1 MTQTLSQLEHSEAFI
16 ERHIGSSAEQRQELL
31 AAVGARS
38 LSALIQQIVPADI
51 QLPGPPPV
59 GDAATEHQAL
69 AELKAIASQ
78 NQRYKSYIGMGY
90 SAVLTPPVILRNML
104 ENPGWYT
111 AYTPYQPEVSQ
122 GRLEALLNFQTVT
135 LDLTGLDLA
144 SASLLDEATA
154 AAEAMA
160 LAKRAS
166 KLKDANRFFVADDV
180 HPQTLDVVRTR
191 AETFGFDVIVDKAEK
206 VLELDGVFGVLLQQ
220 VGTTGELHDY
230 SALLAELKSRK
241 IITSVAADIM
251 ALVLLTAPGKQGAD
265 VVFGSAQRFGVPM
278 GYGGPHAAFF
288 ACRDEFKRSMPGRI
302 IGVSRDAA
310 GNTALRM
317 AMQTI
322 GMGYSAVLTP
332 PVILRNML
340 ENPGWYTAYTPYQPE
355 VSQGRLEALLN
366 FQTVTLDLT
375 GLDLAS
381 ASLLDEATAAAEA
394 MALAKRAS
402 KLKDAN
408 RFFVADDVHP
418 QTLDV
423 VRTRAETFGFDVIVD
438 KAEKVLELDGVF
450 GVLLQ
455 QVGTTGEL
463 HDYSALLAELKSR
476 KIITSVAADI
486 MALVLL
492 TAPGK
497 QGADVVFGSA
507 QRFGVP
513 MGYGGPHAAFFACRD
528 EFKRSM
534 PGRIIGVSRDAA
546 GNTAL
551 RMAMQTRE
559 QHIRREKAN
568 SNICTS
574 QVLLANIASLYAVY
588 HGPQGLQRIAGR
600 IHRLTDILAAGL
612 QKAGLTLRHHT
623 WFDTL
628 TVEVKD
634 KAAVLERALSFG
646 INLRTDIHGAVGI
659 TLDEATS
666 REDVQTLFALLAGD
680 NHGLD
685 IDALDAAV
693 SKNSQSI
700 PAAMLRQ
707 DPILTHPVFN
717 RYHSE
722 TEMMRYMHRLER
734 KDLALNQAMIPLGS
748 CTMKLNAAAEM
759 IPITWPEF
767 SELHPFCPPEQAAG
781 YQQMIGQLSQ
791 WLVQLTGYDAVCM
804 QPNSGAQGEYAG
816 LLAIRRYHE
825 SRNEAG
831 RHVCLIPS
839 SAHGTNP
846 ASAQMAG
853 MSVVVVACDKNG
865 NIDLHDLRVKAEQA
879 GEELSCIMVT
889 YPSTHGVYEETI
901 REVCQIVHQFGGQ
914 VYLDGANMNAQVG
927 ITTPGY
933 IGADVSH
940 LNLHKT
946 FCIPHGGGGP
956 GMGPIGVKAH
966 LAPFV
971 PGHSVVQIDGVT
983 TQQGAVSA
991 APFGSASILPIS
1003 WMYIRMMGAEGLKQ
1017 ASQMAILNA
1026 NYIATRLKDA
1036 YPILYT
1042 GRDHRVAHEC
1052 ILDIRPLKEET
1063 GISEMDIAKRLIDFG
1078 FHAPT
1083 MSFPVACTL
1092 MVEPTESESKVELDR
1107 FIDAMLAIRSEIDRV
1122 AKGEWPLEDNPLVNA
1137 PHVQAELVNDWQHPY
1152 SRELAV
1158 FPVAGV
1164 RENKYWPSV
1173 KRLDD
1178 VYGDRNLF
1186 CSCVPMSDYE

>member
-16 ERHIGSSAEQRQELL
+16 GRHIGPSSQQQQQMLET
-31 AAVGARS
+31 VGADS
-38 LSALIQQIVPADI
+38 LNALIQQIVPVDI
-51 QLPGPPPV
+51 QLPGPPAV
-59 GDAATEHQAL
+59 GDAVTEHQAL

-122 GRLEALLNFQTVT
+122 GRLEALLNFQQLT

-191 AETFGFDVIVDKAEK
+191 AETFGFDIIVDKAEK
-206 VLELDGVFGVLLQQ
+206 VLELEGVFGVLLQQ
-220 VGTTGELHDY
+220 VGTTGEVHDY
-230 SALLAELKSRK
+230 TALLGELKKRK

-251 ALVLLTAPGKQGAD
+251 ALVLLAAPGKQGAD

-288 ACRDEFKRSMPGRI
+288 ACVDEFKRSMPGRI

-310 GNTALRM
+310 G
-317 AMQTI
+317 
-322 GMGYSAVLTP
+322 
-332 PVILRNML
+332 
-340 ENPGWYTAYTPYQPE
+340 
-355 VSQGRLEALLN
+355 
-366 FQTVTLDLT
+366 
-375 GLDLAS
+375 
-381 ASLLDEATAAAEA
+381 
-394 MALAKRAS
+394 K
-402 KLKDAN
+402 
-408 RFFVADDVHP
+408 
-418 QTLDV
+418 
-423 VRTRAETFGFDVIVD
+423 
-438 KAEKVLELDGVF
+438 
-450 GVLLQ
+450 
-455 QVGTTGEL
+455 
-463 HDYSALLAELKSR
+463 
-476 KIITSVAADI
+476 
-486 MALVLL
+486 
-492 TAPGK
+492 
-497 QGADVVFGSA
+497 
-507 QRFGVP
+507 
-513 MGYGGPHAAFFACRD
+513 
-528 EFKRSM
+528 
-534 PGRIIGVSRDAA
+534 
-546 GNTAL
+546 TAL

-574 QVLLANIASLYAVY
+574 QVLLANIASLYAVF
-588 HGPQGLQRIAGR
+588 HGPEGLKRIASR

-612 QKAGLTLRHHT
+612 KQGGLTLRHNT

-646 INLRTDIHGAVGI
+646 LNLRTDIHGAVGI

-666 REDVQTLFALLAGD
+666 REDVQILFAALLGD
-680 NHGLD
+680 DNGLD
-685 IDALDAAV
+685 IDKLDKAA
-693 SKNSQSI
+693 STDSNAI
-700 PAAMLRQ
+700 PAAMLRV

-717 RYHSE
+717 QYHSE
-722 TEMMRYMHRLER
+722 TEMMRYMHRLEK

-767 SELHPFCPPEQAAG
+767 AELHPFCPTEQAGG

-825 SRNEAG
+825 SRNESG
-831 RHVCLIPS
+831 RHICLIPS

-846 ASAQMAG
+846 ASAQMAS
-853 MSVVVVACDKNG
+853 MTVVVVACDKQG
-865 NIDLHDLRVKAEQA
+865 NIDLSDLREKAAKA
-879 GEELSCIMVT
+879 GDELSCIMVT

-901 REVCQIVHQFGGQ
+901 REVCQIVHQYGGQ

-971 PGHSVVQIDGVT
+971 PGHSVVQIDGVL
-983 TQQGAVSA
+983 TQNGAVSA

-1017 ASQMAILNA
+1017 ASQVAILNA

-1036 YPILYT
+1036 YPVLYT
-1042 GRDHRVAHEC
+1042 GRDGRVAHEC
-1052 ILDIRPLKEET
+1052 ILDIRPLKETT
-1063 GISEMDIAKRLIDFG
+1063 GISEMDIAKRLIDYG

-1083 MSFPVACTL
+1083 MSFPVAGTL

-1107 FIDAMLAIRSEIDRV
+1107 FIDALLAIRSEIDRV

-1137 PHVQAELVNDWQHPY
+1137 PHVQNELVSDWNHPY
-1152 SRELAV
+1152 TREVAI
-1158 FPVAGV
+1158 FPAGYD
-1164 RENKYWPSV
+1164 NKYWPTV